1 MNSVKDIKGFTE
13 KILNVP
19 GIQVVKFY
27 ADWSGPCQVMVP
39 IYKELAASYKRVANF
54 FTIDVEAAPLL
65 KNKLGVIELPT
76 ILFYKN
82 GIVVDFVNG
91 MMSKNML
98 IKKMEDIVN
107 KKNEKSGKEITNY
120 LNN

>member
-1 MNSVKDIKGFTE
+1 MNNVKDIKGFTE

-39 IYKELAASYKRVANF
+39 IYKELSATYKRVANF
-54 FTIDVEAAPLL
+54 FSIDVETAPLL

-91 MMSKNML
+91 MVSKNML
-98 IKKMEDIVN
+98 IKKMEDVIN
-107 KKNEKSGKEITNY
+107 QKNQKPEKAITNY